1 MMFLKRS
8 YEKEIM
14 DNFSINDDRIDDA
27 LNELKLVNKFL
38 GGTST
43 SKAGFRFLLNHK
55 KSDPVKVLD
64 IGSGASDI
72 FESLHKRFPNLNL
85 YSLDRNERTCEFIK
99 AEKISAPIYGDA
111 QNPPIKKESVS
122 VVHAS
127 LFLHHFT
134 EDEIKGLI
142 KSSLSIAK
150 YGIIINDLRRSVWA
164 FMGIKLLTILFS
176 KSSMVKND
184 APLSVK
190 RGFIKSE
197 LIDMLKSLKINNYK
211 IKRKWAFRW
220 LVVIPK
226 DQ

>member
-14 DNFSINDDRIDDA
+14 DDFSINDDRIDDA

-38 GGTST
+38 GGINT

-72 FESLHKRFPNLNL
+72 FEALHKRFPNLNL

-99 AEKISAPIYGDA
+99 AEKISVPIYGDA

-134 EDEIKGLI
+134 EDEIKDLI

-150 YGIIINDLRRSVWA
+150 YGMIINDLRRSVWA
-164 FMGIKLLTILFS
+164 LMGIKLLTTLCS

-197 LIDMLKSLKINNYK
+197 LIDMLKSLNIINYK